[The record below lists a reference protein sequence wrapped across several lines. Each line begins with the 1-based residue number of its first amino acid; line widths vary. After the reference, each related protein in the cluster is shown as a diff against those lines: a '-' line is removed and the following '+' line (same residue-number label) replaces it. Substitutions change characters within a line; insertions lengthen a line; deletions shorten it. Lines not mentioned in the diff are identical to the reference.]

1 MIKYKYTER
10 EEDFYMTVTV
20 TDLQKTGKLDFS
32 RGRYNIIDC
41 GARTGKTYWAI
52 NHLKDWTRDGHLNRV
67 LFLVDT
73 TMLKDSLLL
82 NYEDQCCD
90 ADVMWRRVGSQW
102 DSEDNNRIGVM
113 CYQALGSAVIRE
125 EVDFLDNI
133 DVICWDE
140 CDSVFDFAAAAFAKA
155 RKTDFSRQTISNEEV
170 LAIIQQYSTK
180 REYMPL
186 VLLGFWEQL
195 INKGRVL
202 CVGLSATPERAKMYY
217 DSLVHESNK
226 GKVQTTYRA
235 AADIYFKN
243 IMDHI
248 KELHPI
254 PGMGYWC
261 YSPSIEHNRA
271 IVRAAEA
278 QGFRAI
284 ELHSSNNDDKPLT
297 DEQKRVISFINAT
310 HYVPLEYDFVA
321 VNAAQKRGIDIDD
334 PRFNQLIV
342 DSYLREDRLQAGRQT
357 FPFQRHVKV
366 LVEAVPEDF
375 LNRWLTA
382 DECKELAALM
392 AVPDINIEEGK
403 KHTQTRLMSWNKLK
417 DVLPSFGYTIAHAR
431 KRINGEKNARQVYQ
445 IQGQWHDA
453 ELIADNNFMSLVAAK
468 TNIEDIETLVNPG

>member
-1 MIKYKYTER
+1 
-10 EEDFYMTVTV
+10 MTVTV
-20 TDLQKTGKLDFS
+20 TDLQETGKLNFS

-52 NHLKDWTRDGHLNRV
+52 NHLKNWTRDGNLNRV

-82 NYEDQCCD
+82 NYKDQCCD
-90 ADVMWRRVGSQW
+90 ADVMWRRADSQW
-102 DSEDNNRIGVM
+102 DSENNNKIGVM

-125 EVDFLDNI
+125 DVDFLDNI

-195 INKGRVL
+195 INEGRIL
-202 CVGLSATPERAKMYY
+202 CIGLSATPERAKMYY
-217 DSLVHESNK
+217 NSLVHESNK
-226 GKVQTTYRA
+226 GKIQTTYRA
-235 AADIYFKN
+235 ATDIYFKN

-254 PGMGYWC
+254 PGIGYWC

-284 ELHSSNNDDKPLT
+284 ELHSTNNDVKPLT
-297 DEQKRVISFINAT
+297 DEQKRVINFIKAT
-310 HYVPLEYDFVA
+310 DYVPLEYDFVA
-321 VNAAQKRGIDIDD
+321 VNAAHKRGFNIGD

-342 DSYLREDRLQAGRQT
+342 DSYLREDRLQACRQT
-357 FPFQRHVKV
+357 FPYQRHVKV
-366 LVEAVPEDF
+366 LAEAVPEDF
-375 LNRWLTA
+375 LNRWLTS
-382 DECKELAALM
+382 DECKELANLM

-403 KHTQTRLMSWNKLK
+403 KHGQARLMSWNKLK
-417 DVLPSFGYTIAHAR
+417 DILPSFGYTVTHAR
-431 KRINGEKNARQVYQ
+431 KRVNGEKNARQVYQ
-445 IQGQWHDA
+445 IQGQWHDV
-453 ELIADNNFMSLVAAK
+453 ELVADNNFMSLVAAK
-468 TNIEDIETLVNPG
+468 TDVEDMETLVNPG